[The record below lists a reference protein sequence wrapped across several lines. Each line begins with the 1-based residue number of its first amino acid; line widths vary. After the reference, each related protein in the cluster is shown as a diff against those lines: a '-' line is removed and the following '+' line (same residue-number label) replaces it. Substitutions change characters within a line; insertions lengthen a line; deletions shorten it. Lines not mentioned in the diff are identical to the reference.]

1 MKFEKIKK
9 EYSKK
14 IKKIHEYNKSYYD
27 ENNSL
32 ISDQEYDNLITILA
46 NKFVK
51 DYGAPNI
58 HTAIPVAKE
67 EIEFMKRYDE
77 YAMSCIE
84 SVSAEL
90 IEKATKICHAQGI
103 Y

>member
-1 MKFEKIKK
+1 
-9 EYSKK
+9 
-14 IKKIHEYNKSYYD
+14 
-27 ENNSL
+27 L
-32 ISDQEYDNLITILA
+32 
-46 NKFVK
+46 
-51 DYGAPNI
+51 
-58 HTAIPVAKE
+58 E